1 MNKLKLGISLIILG
15 NLLYVIDI
23 SVIGNKTGNVIDFL
37 RGLFLGLSV
46 GVNIIGIILVVMY
59 VSKLPDTK

>member
-23 SVIGNKTGNVIDFL
+23 SVIGSRVGNVSDFL

-46 GVNIIGIILVVMY
+46 GSNIIGIILVVMY